1 MHLAAPACGWLRL
14 AAAMAGFCQP
24 GVGLRTCRHMLIHV
38 RFAMFFQWHPLAP
51 GRHPLE
57 MCKCYVFLYVST
69 QSPLPPHLLYIILIK
84 GGVREKGPPWGVAA
98 GTRVWMRLS
107 AHTRH
112 VAFLVIF
119 PHNLCIRRNTPQSD
133 QTGES
138 FLLIRN
144 RLVSYDKNEY
154 TNNGRHRASSNEFAL
169 A

>member
-1 MHLAAPACGWLRL
+1 MGRGCGHQGMDE
-14 AAAMAGFCQP
+14 A
-24 GVGLRTCRHMLIHV
+24 VG
-38 RFAMFFQWHPLAP
+38 
-51 GRHPLE
+51 
-57 MCKCYVFLYVST
+57 
-69 QSPLPPHLLYIILIK
+69 PHAFRIL
-84 GGVREKGPPWGVAA
+84 GGGA
-98 GTRVWMRLS
+98 

>member
-1 MHLAAPACGWLRL
+1 MGRGCGHQGMDE
-14 AAAMAGFCQP
+14 A
-24 GVGLRTCRHMLIHV
+24 VG
-38 RFAMFFQWHPLAP
+38 
-51 GRHPLE
+51 
-57 MCKCYVFLYVST
+57 
-69 QSPLPPHLLYIILIK
+69 PHAFRIL
-84 GGVREKGPPWGVAA
+84 GGGSA
-98 GTRVWMRLS
+98 

-112 VAFLVIF
+112 VTFLVIF